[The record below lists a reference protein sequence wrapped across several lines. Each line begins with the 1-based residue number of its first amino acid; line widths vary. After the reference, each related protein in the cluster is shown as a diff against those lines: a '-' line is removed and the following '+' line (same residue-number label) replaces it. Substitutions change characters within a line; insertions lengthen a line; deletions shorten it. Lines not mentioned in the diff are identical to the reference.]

1 MSGVATSTILAGA
14 SLGLTAL
21 GTVMQI
27 GGQQQQAQS
36 NQGLYAYQAAVAR
49 NNQTQANNL
58 AVDAETRGNAE
69 ELRQRRKTAL
79 IMGTQ
84 QAALAAQ
91 GTDLEGSPTDILGD
105 TAATGELD
113 ALTIRSNAAREAW
126 GYRTKGVEYGNEVAL
141 ANARV
146 GMSGLSAFGVGASLI
161 GGAGAVAD
169 KWYRFNKAGAFGG
182 KAGVD
187 TPTYGSEFDI

>member
-1 MSGVATSTILAGA
+1 MSGVSTATILAGA

-49 NNQTQANNL
+49 NNQTQANTL
-58 AVDAETRGNAE
+58 AVDSENRGKAE
-69 ELRQRRKTAL
+69 EDRQRRKTAL

-91 GTDLEGSPTDILGD
+91 GTDLEGSPTSILGD
-105 TAATGELD
+105 TAAAGELD
-113 ALTIRSNAAREAW
+113 ALTIRSNMVREAW
-126 GYRTKGVEYGNEVAL
+126 SFWTKGVEFGNEVAL
-141 ANARV
+141 ANAQQAN
-146 GMSGLSAFGVGASLI
+146 SGLSALGVGASLI
-161 GGAGAVAD
+161 AGAGAVSD
-169 KWYRFNKAGAFGG
+169 KWYRYRTASPKYDTIGG
-182 KAGVD
+182 LIIDKGLA
-187 TPTYGSEFDI
+187 

>member
-1 MSGVATSTILAGA
+1 MSGVSTATILAGA
-14 SLGLTAL
+14 SLALTAV
-21 GTVMQI
+21 GTVMSI

-49 NNQTQANNL
+49 NNQTTANTL
-58 AVDAETRGNAE
+58 AVDAETRGKAE
-69 ELRQRRKTAL
+69 EDRQRRKTAL

-105 TAATGELD
+105 TAAVGELD

-126 GYRTKGVEYGNEVAL
+126 GYRVKGVEYGNEVAL

-146 GMSGLSAFGVGASLI
+146 GSSGLSALGVGASLI

-169 KWYRFNKAGAFGG
+169 KWYRYSSSQKDSFGSIDDLIAAKG
-182 KAGVD
+182 IG
-187 TPTYGSEFDI
+187 